1 MRVYASTSSL
11 RNHTYT
17 ETLNEYE
24 RVGIKGVEMGYC
36 PDPDIVLD
44 KITTSYEFDWVAH
57 NYFMPVPDEFV
68 VNLSSPDNE
77 ILQRS
82 ISYVRDGID
91 FCARHGIETFTF
103 HSGFRVDPNENLRFE
118 TEEVPSA
125 SSCMKRFIES
135 LKNILPYAEECG
147 VSVAIEN
154 NVIEPKHVVD
164 GDPIVL
170 MADPKEFVTL
180 LNRIDVDIL
189 LDIGHLKVA
198 SETLDFDREKFLDVV
213 ESHVS
218 HVHLHTNNG
227 VSDQHKPVERGDWA
241 FEAWK
246 RFDTQPTTVE
256 AKFNNAENM
265 AEYVRW
271 LSERSDN

>member
-1 MRVYASTSSL
+1 MSIYASTSSL
-11 RNHTYT
+11 HNHSYT
-17 ETLNEYE
+17 ETLSEYE
-24 RVGIKGVEMGYC
+24 RMGIEAVEMGYC
-36 PDPDIVLD
+36 PETDIVLD
-44 KITTSYEFDWVAH
+44 EITNSHEFDWVAH
-57 NYFMPVPDEFV
+57 NYFMPVSDEFV
-68 VNLSSPDNE
+68 LNLSSPDNE

-91 FCARHGIETFTF
+91 FCARHGIGTFTF
-103 HSGFRVDPNENLRFE
+103 HSGFRVDPDENLRFE

-125 SSCMKRFIES
+125 SSCMERFIQS
-135 LKNILPYAEECG
+135 LENILPYAEECG

-170 MADPKEFVTL
+170 MADPKEFLTL

-189 LDIGHLKVA
+189 LDIGHLNIA

-213 ESHVS
+213 EAHVS
-218 HVHLHTNNG
+218 HVHLHTNDG
-227 VSDQHKPVERGDWA
+227 VSDEHRPVGRGDWA

-246 RFDTQPTTVE
+246 RFDAQPTTVE
-256 AKFNNAENM
+256 AKFDNADDI
-265 AEYVRW
+265 AEHVRW
-271 LSERSDN
+271 LSECSNN